1 MYHKISDPTQRR
13 IEEKLGRLQERLAL
27 EAVHKV
33 MEFDRTPAD
42 LKADL
47 DRFVIGQ
54 EMGKKV
60 LATAISFHYRRLG
73 QALKQAVMEN
83 GQDIDLALR
92 KTANPKANILI
103 LGPTGCGK
111 TYTAEIA
118 SELVGVPFVKVDL
131 TKFSEVG
138 YVGQNVSDILA
149 DLLIYANGNAQIAQ
163 MGMVYLDE
171 IDKIASEPATT
182 RDVSGRGVQK
192 GLLKLVEGMENTI
205 ELGRE
210 RIHLTTKHV
219 LFIGGGSFEKLEG
232 VVKKRLTRLMLP
244 GDWQARI
251 HTDDFVACGM
261 DKQLMGRFPVRVAYD
276 GLSAQ
281 DLKDIMTRSE
291 GSPLISYVQDFKAWD
306 IDLEFTDEA
315 LEEVARRAREEEI
328 GARGLVAILHRL
340 LLEDMYQRPGTFTGR
355 LRVDQ
360 DYVEERLP

>member
-13 IEEKLGRLQERLAL
+13 IEEKLGRLQDRLAMD
-27 EAVHKV
+27 AVRKV
-33 MEFDRTPAD
+33 MEFERTPAD

-47 DRFVIGQ
+47 DRYVIGQ
-54 EMGKKV
+54 ELGKKI

-73 QALKQAVMEN
+73 QALKQAVVEN

-92 KTANPKANILI
+92 QTQNPKANILI

-111 TYTAEIA
+111 TFTAEIA
-118 SELVGVPFVKVDL
+118 SELVGVPFVKVDM

-138 YVGQNVSDILA
+138 YVGQNVSDILV
-149 DLLIYANGNAQIAQ
+149 DLLIYANGNPQVAQ

-171 IDKIASEPATT
+171 IDKIAHEASTT

-205 ELGRE
+205 EVGRE

-219 LFIGGGSFEKLEG
+219 LFIGGGAFEKVEAA
-232 VVKKRLTRLMLP
+232 VKKRLTRKMLP
-244 GDWQARI
+244 GDWQTAH

-261 DKQLMGRFPVRVAYD
+261 DKQLMGRFPVRVVYD
-276 GLSAQ
+276 GLTTQ
-281 DLKDIMTRSE
+281 DLKDIMTQSA
-291 GSPLISYVQDFKAWD
+291 GSPLKSYINDLKAWD

-315 LEEVARRAREEEI
+315 LGEVARRAQEEEI

-340 LLEDMYQRPGTFTGR
+340 LLEDMYRCPGTFKGR
-355 LRVDQ
+355 LVVDR
-360 DYVEERLP
+360 DYIQECLP

>member
-13 IEEKLGRLQERLAL
+13 IEEKLGRLQDRLAM
-27 EAVHKV
+27 EAVRKV
-33 MEFDRTPAD
+33 IEFNRTPAD

-73 QALKQAVMEN
+73 RALKQAVEN

-92 KTANPKANILI
+92 KTENPKANILI
-103 LGPTGCGK
+103 TGPTGCGK

-118 SELVGVPFVKVDL
+118 SELVGVPFVKVDM

-149 DLLIYANGNAQIAQ
+149 DLLIYANGNPQIAQ

-171 IDKIASEPATT
+171 IDKIASEPVTT

-192 GLLKLVEGMENTI
+192 GLLKLVEGMDNTI

-232 VVKKRLTRLMLP
+232 AVKKRLTRKMLP
-244 GDWQARI
+244 GDWETSH

-261 DKQLMGRFPVRVAYD
+261 DKQLMGRFPVRVVYD
-276 GLSAQ
+276 GLTTQ
-281 DLKDIMTRSE
+281 DLKDIMTNSE
-291 GSPLISYVQDFKAWD
+291 GSPLKSYVNDLKAWD
-306 IDLEFTDEA
+306 IALEFTDEA
-315 LEEVARRAREEEI
+315 LSEVARRSQEEEI
-328 GARGLVAILHRL
+328 GARGLITILHRI
-340 LLEDMYQRPGTFTGR
+340 LLEDMYRCPGTFTGK
-355 LRVDQ
+355 LMVDG
-360 DYVEERLP
+360 DYVREKML